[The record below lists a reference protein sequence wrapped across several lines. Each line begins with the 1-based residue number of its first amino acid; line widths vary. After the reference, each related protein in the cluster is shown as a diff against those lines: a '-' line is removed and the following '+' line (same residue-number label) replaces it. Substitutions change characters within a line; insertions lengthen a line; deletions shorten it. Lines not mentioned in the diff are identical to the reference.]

1 MTREQTAKLLQS
13 LIGAY
18 PDTFIKDARATL
30 DMWCLQFAEE
40 DADKVYKATRLYIR
54 KGKRFPAPADI
65 VKLMNVAGIYDAPR
79 APELPSKAQ
88 AEDDMGDLTDAQT
101 GCDICPY
108 KDWADTPNGC
118 HRERCVI
125 E

>member
-1 MTREQTAKLLQS
+1 MTRQEIAKLLQS

-40 DADKVYKATRLYIR
+40 DADKVYKATRLYMR
-54 KGKRFPAPADI
+54 KGKKFPAPADI
-65 VKLMNVAGIYDAPR
+65 IKLMNVAGIYDAPR
-79 APELPSKAQ
+79 APELPSGALAVQ
-88 AEDDMGDLTDAQT
+88 DEEEDPSGMT

-108 KDWADTPNGC
+108 RDWAETPNGC
-118 HRERCVI
+118 HREHCIV
-125 E
+125 